1 MSSLIKQEKRRYEE
15 LTLSNNFIFFAV
27 MQNEELCKEML
38 ETILDVE
45 IEKIEYLAVEKPI
58 KVVYDG
64 KGIRLDVY
72 VKDDKKT
79 VYNLEMQVAD
89 TDNIPKRTRY
99 YQSMIDRGLLMSG
112 DIYESLNE
120 SIIIFICRFDL
131 FGQGKVKYTFKNM
144 CKEVLGLELGDGTTK
159 LFVNSTAIVDES
171 KRKGLQ
177 ISEKLENVLK
187 YIETDKITDK
197 FTQKLD
203 DEVKKIKKDSE
214 WREGYMLY
222 ELTILAAKKVAREE
236 GREEGI
242 EEGIA
247 IGEERGQELMGQ
259 LCNILVSKGRV
270 EEIAKVTTDLEYRET
285 LYKEYELK

>member
-144 CKEVLGLELGDGTTK
+144 CKEVVGLELGDGTTK

-222 ELTILAAKKVAREE
+222 ELTILDAKKVAR
-236 GREEGI
+236 